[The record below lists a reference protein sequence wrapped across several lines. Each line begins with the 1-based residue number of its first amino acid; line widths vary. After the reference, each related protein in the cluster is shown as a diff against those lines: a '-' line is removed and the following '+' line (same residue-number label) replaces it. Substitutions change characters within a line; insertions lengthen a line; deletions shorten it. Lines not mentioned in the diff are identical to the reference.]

1 MNKRKATIGGL
12 VVALLGIAAW
22 AFGLFGGDPAIA
34 KLHDLGAQ
42 MRDTNLTAAQRDQL
56 RGEFRQEI
64 QSLTDAQRHAF
75 FESNRG
81 QWESRTTQRMNEF
94 FAMSKADQTKRLDE
108 IIDRMLKPSTGGQNA
123 TNRNGSGNRAGM
135 TDAQREQ
142 RSKQRIENSN
152 PNTRA
157 QSSEFRRMLDQR
169 VQQRGITLPP
179 GRGFGLR
186 GV

>member
-1 MNKRKATIGGL
+1 MNKRKAIIGGL
-12 VVALLGIAAW
+12 VVAFLGIAAW

-34 KLHDLGAQ
+34 KLHDLGSQ
-42 MRDTNLTAAQRDQL
+42 MRDSNLTAAQREQL
-56 RGEFRQEI
+56 RGEFRQQI

-75 FESNRG
+75 FESGRG
-81 QWESRTTQRMNEF
+81 ERESRATQRMNEF

-108 IIDRMLKPSTGGQNA
+108 IIDRMKANTAGQNA
-123 TNRNGSGNRAGM
+123 GNRNGGNRAGM

-169 VQQRGITLPP
+169 VQQRGISLPP
-179 GRGFGLR
+179 GRGGFGPR
-186 GV
+186 GA